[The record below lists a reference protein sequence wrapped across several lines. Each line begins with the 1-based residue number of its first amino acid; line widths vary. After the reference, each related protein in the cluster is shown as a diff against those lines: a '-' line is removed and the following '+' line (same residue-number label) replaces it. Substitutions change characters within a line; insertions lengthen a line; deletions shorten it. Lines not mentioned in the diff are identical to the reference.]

1 MFVGHAMFAFGVV
14 ALVDARFGASRER
27 ALALGVAAGLF
38 AAVPDVDMAYAL
50 VGLVA
55 VDPTS
60 PMAVAQS
67 FWGASTVVHRAVTH
81 SLVVG
86 VPAAAAFALAPTHR
100 RIAAAA
106 LAALVGVV
114 AAFSGPLPAVIVGL
128 FAAGGWLVARAA
140 HAYRV
145 RGTSLFAVALVGL
158 VTHPFGDLFTGEPP
172 QLFYPLDVA
181 VLDGRVALSADP
193 TVHLLGAF
201 GVELFAIWLGVAAA
215 LWLTGHRFTDHVNSR
230 AAFGAA
236 YALAVLVLPPPTVDA
251 SYQFVFSVV
260 AVGFV
265 GVVPAPKLRQRS
277 LTLPSLPTAVV
288 TGLAAVTLAGLA
300 YGVAYTTGL
309 A

>member
-1 MFVGHAMFAFGVV
+1 MFVGHATFAFGVV
-14 ALVDARFGASRER
+14 ALAAVRLGASRER

-50 VGLVA
+50 VGLLT

-100 RIAAAA
+100 RLAAAA
-106 LAALVGVV
+106 LAALVGVGV
-114 AAFSGPLPAVIVGL
+114 AVSGPLPAVIVGL
-128 FAAGGWLVARAA
+128 FAAGGWFVAHAA
-140 HAYRV
+140 HAYDV
-145 RGTSLFAVALVGL
+145 RGATLFGVALVGL
-158 VTHPFGDLFTGEPP
+158 LTHPFGDLFTGQPP
-172 QLFYPLDVA
+172 ELFYPLDVA

-193 TVHLLGAF
+193 TLHLLGAF

-215 LWLTGHRFTDHVNSR
+215 LWLTGRRFADHVNPR
-230 AAFGAA
+230 AASGAA

-265 GVVPAPKLRQRS
+265 GVVPAPRFGQRS
-277 LTLPSLPTAVV
+277 LALPSLPTGLV
-288 TGLAAVTLAGLA
+288 TGLAAVTLAG
-300 YGVAYTTGL
+300 VAYAVAYATGL

>member
-1 MFVGHAMFAFGVV
+1 MFVGHATFAFGVV
-14 ALVDARFGASRER
+14 ALAAAGLGASRER

-81 SLVVG
+81 SLVVA

-100 RIAAAA
+100 RLAAAA

-114 AAFSGPLPAVIVGL
+114 VAASGPLPAVIVGL

-145 RGTSLFAVALVGL
+145 RGASLFAVALFGL
-158 VTHPFGDLFTGEPP
+158 LSHPFGDLFTGEPP
-172 QLFYPLDVA
+172 ELFYPLGA
-181 VLDGRVALSADP
+181 NAFDGRVALSADP

-215 LWLTGHRFTDHVNSR
+215 LWLTGHRLTEHVNSR

-236 YALAVLVLPPPTVDA
+236 YALAVLVLPPPTIDA

-265 GVVPAPKLRQRS
+265 GVVPNPRFDGRPLS
-277 LTLPSLPTAVV
+277 MPSLPTALV